1 MERQKQV
8 RKVTIHSLTIKT
20 KWKNG
25 EYLKKSRLPKD
36 EGKFTQ
42 RRKKSEL
49 HVGGITQNHILKL
62 KQIRKKDLQ
71 RNQGKLQFYLQKT
84 MIRMTASQ
92 SLSWKPEHN

>member
-1 MERQKQV
+1 MRENSHR
-8 RKVTIHSLTIKT
+8 
-20 KWKNG
+20 
-25 EYLKKSRLPKD
+25 E
-36 EGKFTQ
+36 E
-42 RRKKSEL
+42 KKSEL